1 MLDVFLSALPRSQHW
16 SLLYLSTFSF
26 YFVRPFLR
34 LNKYNCEDHYHLIP
48 TVTVSEVSAKSIFTC
63 FIHFEEQSL
72 KSNMNRSVSYSRIND
87 RVSDCLCICFC
98 HFSSRPNPGPH
109 CLSEQYS
116 RSGLTINIFLY
127 SSNKGHFERTNVLW
141 NSEYSLKS

>member
-1 MLDVFLSALPRSQHW
+1 MRNNARCLSVCSSQVSTLIPAVFVNLFLLLSAP
-16 SLLYLSTFSF
+16 
-26 YFVRPFLR
+26 VLR

-87 RVSDCLCICFC
+87 RVSDCFCICFC

-116 RSGLTINIFLY
+116 RSGHIPD
-127 SSNKGHFERTNVLW
+127 H
-141 NSEYSLKS
+141 